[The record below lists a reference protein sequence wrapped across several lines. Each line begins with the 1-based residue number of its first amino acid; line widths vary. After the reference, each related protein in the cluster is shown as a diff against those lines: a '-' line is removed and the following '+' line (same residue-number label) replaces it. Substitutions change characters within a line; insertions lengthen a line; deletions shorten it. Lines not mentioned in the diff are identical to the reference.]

1 MENQNLKPKIKASMI
16 VEIAGSPQEHINYAL
31 NLMSEQF
38 CKDMTEVKILNKKVT
53 QSEKMPQ
60 SERVF
65 SGFCEFEIEVP
76 DLAVLFVI
84 CKDYLPSSV
93 EIYEPDSILFHR
105 EHMTEMFNDFAA
117 RLHDYDAMAKT
128 LTLQKRFLLE
138 ETQKYIT
145 EKNIAAGKPK
155 EDAEKEASEFVKN
168 ISSQL
173 GL

>member
-1 MENQNLKPKIKASMI
+1 MENGTQKPKIKASMI

-38 CKDMTEVKILNKKVT
+38 CKDMSEIKVLSKKVT
-53 QSEKMPQ
+53 QAEKMPQ
-60 SERVF
+60 SERIF
-65 SGFCEFEIEVP
+65 SGFCEFEVEVP

-93 EIYEPDSILFHR
+93 EIYEPDQILFHR

-128 LTLQKRFLLE
+128 LTLQKRFILE
-138 ETQKYIT
+138 EMQKYVT
-145 EKNIAAGKPK
+145 EKNVAAGKPK
-155 EDAEKEASEFVKN
+155 EEAEKEASDFIKKL
-168 ISSQL
+168 SDQL